1 MIENKVSA
9 LHQKAIHGAVA
20 VAGGFAWADNTRERS
35 NGLLRILPVDRQNIT
50 ADTLWPAYR
59 LELKLAGVVDPLHA
73 VVAPGFCAR
82 GDMTTEEALRRP

>member
-59 LELKLAGVVDPLHA
+59 LELELGGWSTRSTPSSPRASARA
-73 VVAPGFCAR
+73 V
-82 GDMTTEEALRRP
+82 T